1 MHFIVLTLLFG
12 SGKIVSKLVN
22 YMDKSSIVQSLSQGK
37 KGYTMKKL
45 LTVALVAAVACGCIS
60 VNKNDGGESNLRPT
74 ICKDCVHETYA
85 VGDKTVSAT
94 ETIQCVLNIF
104 AWGSTA
110 SHIADQA
117 EFSGFGPVA
126 KAKNGAYAKAC
137 EAAKC
142 DQIAGARY
150 KITTEDYVVY
160 KKVKCEITGYPVTMT
175 GVKVVTPNCCNGGC
189 PQAKK

>member
-1 MHFIVLTLLFG
+1 MYAYACIVLDIPSRF
-12 SGKIVSKLVN
+12 N
-22 YMDKSSIVQSLSQGK
+22 PDKK
-37 KGYTMKKL
+37 KGNTMKKL
-45 LTVALVAAVACGCIS
+45 LTIALVAAVASGCIS
-60 VNKNDGGESNLRPT
+60 VKKNDGGESNLRPR
-74 ICKDCVHETYA
+74 ICKDCIHETYA

-94 ETIQCVLNIF
+94 ESLQCLFGFIT
-104 AWGSTA
+104 WGASA

-117 EFSGFGPVA
+117 EFSGFGAMA

-150 KITTEDYVVY
+150 TITRENYFVYAKI
-160 KKVKCEITGYPVTMT
+160 KCEITGYPVTMT
-175 GVKVVTPNCCNGGC
+175 GVKVVTPPCCKGVC